1 MTMIA
6 IVPPRLYGVYQND
19 LLEMHRQRCRV
30 FRDRLGWDVPVR
42 NGMERDEYDDLRPTY
57 LLAFDD
63 DQGLAG
69 SWRMLP
75 TTGPNMLANTFP
87 QLLDGQPTPAAPDI
101 WECSR
106 FAVDSPRGQ
115 TESLASMNR
124 FTSEIICGLIEY
136 SLSQGIREIV
146 TVCDIL
152 VARVLPRFGADPY
165 WKGIFHPVGKTRALA
180 VKFRINDA
188 LLRKVK
194 ERGNIVGSVL
204 CTPPWKRPLR
214 VEAMPRKLE
223 AIDA

>member
-1 MTMIA
+1 MIMIA
-6 IVPPRLYGVYQND
+6 IVPPRLYGAYKNE

-42 NGMERDEYDDLRPTY
+42 NGLERDEYDDLRPTY

-63 DQGLAG
+63 EQDLAG

-87 QLLDGQPTPAAPDI
+87 QLLDGEVMPSAPDV

-106 FAVDSPRGQ
+106 FAVDSARGR

-124 FTSEIICGLIEY
+124 FTSEIICGLIEH
-136 SLSQGIREIV
+136 SLSRGIREII

-165 WKGIFHPVGKTRALA
+165 WKGTFHPIGNTRALA
-180 VKFRINDA
+180 VKFCIDEA
-188 LLRKVK
+188 LLAKVK
-194 ERGNIVGSVL
+194 QRGNIVGSVL
-204 CTPPWKRPLR
+204 STPPWKLPLAA
-214 VEAMPRKLE
+214 EAKPRALE